1 VFGQKIT
8 VGYLILSPT
17 TPNQRRR
24 GFTNI
29 TTAATAAAHI
39 GPAAARANGE
49 ERFGVSKANGS
60 KQTVTPVL
68 AARW

>member
-29 TTAATAAAHI
+29 TTAAAAHV
-39 GPAAARANGE
+39 GRAAARANGE
-49 ERFGVSKANGS
+49 EAPTS
-60 KQTVTPVL
+60 
-68 AARW
+68 